1 MTIVYSYDFSEA
13 ATDAAPGAA
22 AVAASLQQSLL
33 IAHVVDPANRFLG
46 RELEAKLDAATAARL
61 EMLAVQ
67 LRGTYPSIKIATVQ
81 LEGDPVETLNTLA
94 RKEEARLLIVGSSG
108 HSEVRQRVGSVSERV
123 ARGATVPV
131 LVMREATPWQDWAA
145 GRRRLRAVLGVS
157 RDASCEAAIE
167 MIGVLRQAAPC
178 DVVATEVFFVPDMAR
193 HYGLAV
199 SSNWGPDSELER
211 LMERDLA
218 RRLAGLRGTGE
229 IRSSPLRA
237 IGGTASHLIDVA
249 ERDKAEVIVVGKH
262 WPASPRRLAS
272 FSEEV
277 LHLSRTSVL
286 IVPGPAVTTGRG
298 QVPRFQVVLAASD
311 LTSFGNQAVR
321 HALSLAE
328 AAGAELHLV
337 HVTED
342 HVLTWDQE
350 ASIVASLRK
359 LIPEACSVPV
369 ATEVVPGNEPS
380 QAIAAAAERIDA
392 DAICAASHARG
403 GLARLALGSVTEELL
418 RRTHRP
424 VLVVRP
430 TEA

>member
-1 MTIVYSYDFSEA
+1 MTIIYSYDFSEA

-22 AVAASLQQSLL
+22 AVAAILKQSLV
-33 IAHVVDPANRFLG
+33 IAHVIDPGNRVLG
-46 RELEAKLDAATAARL
+46 RELEAKLDAATAARV
-61 EMLAVQ
+61 EMLATQ
-67 LRGTYPSIKIATVQ
+67 LRGTYPSIKIGTVQ
-81 LEGDPVETLNTLA
+81 LEGEPVDTLNALA
-94 RKEEARLLIVGSSG
+94 KKEEARLLIVGSSG
-108 HSEVRQRVGSVSERV
+108 HREVRQRVGSFSERV
-123 ARGATVPV
+123 ARWATVPV

-145 GRRRLRAVLGVS
+145 GRRRLRAVIGVS

-167 MIGVLRQAAPC
+167 MAGELRQAAPC
-178 DVVATEVFFVPDMAR
+178 DVVATEVFFVPEMAQ

-199 SSNWGPDSELER
+199 SSSWGPDSELDR

-218 RRLAGLRGTGE
+218 RRLAGLRGAGE
-229 IRSSPLRA
+229 VRASPRRA
-237 IGGTASHLIDVA
+237 VGGSASHLIDVA

-277 LHLSRTSVL
+277 LHQSRTSVL

-298 QVPRFQVVLAASD
+298 QLPGFQVVMAATD

-321 HALSLAE
+321 HAISLTE
-328 AAGAELHLV
+328 AAGGELHLL
-337 HVTED
+337 HVAD
-342 HVLTWDQE
+342 DDVLTWDRE
-350 ASIVASLRK
+350 ASLIASLRQ
-359 LIPEACSVPV
+359 LIPEGCSVPV
-369 ATEVVPGNEPS
+369 STEVVSGREPS
-380 QAIAAAAERIDA
+380 VAIAAAAERIGA
-392 DAICAASHARG
+392 DATCVASHARG